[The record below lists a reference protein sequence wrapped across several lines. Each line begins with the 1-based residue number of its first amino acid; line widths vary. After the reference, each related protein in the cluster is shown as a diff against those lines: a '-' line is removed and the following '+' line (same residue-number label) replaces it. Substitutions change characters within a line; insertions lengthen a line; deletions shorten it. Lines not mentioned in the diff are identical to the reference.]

1 MNIYILTSGKYG
13 SRIVNH
19 IAKSFSSSIVGIHE
33 VPEDLPEFIED
44 VTGYMPDNLPEAD
57 LVIAVGL
64 NGDINLLAPLVAEG
78 TGAKSIIISV
88 HEPKGMPPGLMQEI
102 NDSAIGKVVVFAKPF
117 CILTPMG
124 DAFIDE
130 FATKLGKP
138 VMEIEYDDL
147 VKSVT
152 VIRDAPCGCT
162 SFIAEELVGTP
173 VEEAEYVGDIKF
185 HNYPCQASMSLDRG
199 LNDTILHV
207 AGYLSKE
214 AVRRALGFSMK
225 SAVVDLETCNAEGE
239 ECDHLCV
246 ESCPQVKVGV
256 DTVLIGEDNKA
267 VIDPGS
273 CGCCEQCLDE
283 CPYGSIEIVKQRFD
297 LKKKEV

>member
-13 SRIVNH
+13 SRIVNN

-44 VTGYMPDNLPEAD
+44 VTGYLPDNLPDAD

-64 NGDINLLAPLVAEG
+64 NGDINLLAPLVAEKS
-78 TGAKSIIISV
+78 GAKSIIISV
-88 HEPKGMPPGLMQEI
+88 HEPKGMPMGLMQEI
-102 NDSAIGKVVVFAKPF
+102 KETAENKGLVVVFAKPF

-124 DAFIDE
+124 DPFIDE
-130 FATKLGKP
+130 FAGKLGKP
-138 VMEIEYDDL
+138 VMEIEADDFI
-147 VKSVT
+147 KKVT

-162 SFIAEELVGTP
+162 SFIGEELVGTS

-185 HNYPCQASMSLDRG
+185 HNYPCQASMSLDRNLG
-199 LNDTILHV
+199 DTILHV

-214 AVRRALGFSMK
+214 AVCRALGFSMK

-246 ESCPQVKVGV
+246 EKCPRLRWVWI
-256 DTVLIGEDNKA
+256 L
-267 VIDPGS
+267 
-273 CGCCEQCLDE
+273 
-283 CPYGSIEIVKQRFD
+283 F
-297 LKKKEV
+297 